1 MNALKR
7 LLSLA
12 LLVMACSTVT
22 GQGLLT
28 LNDDP
33 LSYENLRGPVKEME
47 LLDMSVYEDGETT
60 IWDTIYLLFN
70 EDGQILQRICFM
82 NAEYPYLIYLY
93 TNGRL
98 TEEKWWNNYD
108 SIRRQYHYS
117 PNGCLSYA
125 VEFYYEEGEQ
135 KIYDTN
141 QYHCDSLCRITMQ
154 IHNHFQDTV
163 RCTYDENGRM
173 TKWCNWERCEEGCDG
188 CTTFIYNSQGLLVKE
203 QSRHRYSNGD
213 KEYIYNEKGF
223 VSTYID
229 NFTGEENTIHYEY
242 TYDSYDNWVTRRS
255 NNNFIIRKITY
266 YE

>member
-1 MNALKR
+1 MRTTKQLILA
-7 LLSLA
+7 A
-12 LLVMACSTVT
+12 LLVMACSTAT

-33 LSYENLRGPVKEME
+33 LSYENLRGPVKEVE
-47 LLDMSVYEDGETT
+47 LLDMTAFEDGETT

-70 EDGQILQRICFM
+70 EDGQILQRNCFM
-82 NAEYPYLIYLY
+82 HAEYPYIIYLY
-93 TNGRL
+93 TNGKL
-98 TEEKWWNNYD
+98 TEEKWWNSYD

-141 QYHCDSLCRITMQ
+141 QYHCDSLCRVTMQ
-154 IHNHFQDTV
+154 IYHNFQDTV
-163 RCTYDENGRM
+163 RCSYDKSGKM
-173 TKWCNWERCEEGCDG
+173 TKWCNWQRCKEGCDG
-188 CTTFIYNSQGLLVKE
+188 CIKYIYDKQGRLVKE
-203 QSRHRYSNGD
+203 EHRLLYSMGD

-223 VSTYID
+223 VSTYIE
-229 NFTGEENTIHYEY
+229 NFAGEENTIHYEY
-242 TYDSYDNWVTRRS
+242 TYDNYDNWVTRRRD
-255 NNNFIIRKITY
+255 NYFIIRKITY

>member
-1 MNALKR
+1 MNAIKR

-12 LLVMACSTVT
+12 LLIIVCNTAT

-70 EDGQILQRICFM
+70 EDGQILQRNCFM
-82 NAEYPYLIYLY
+82 HAEYPYIIYLY

-173 TKWCNWERCEEGCDG
+173 TKWCNWERCEEGARLLQQPRSSCQRAKQASVFKWRQRIHLQRERI
-188 CTTFIYNSQGLLVKE
+188 CIYLYRKLCRRREHHTLRIHIRQLRQL
-203 QSRHRYSNGD
+203 GD
-213 KEYIYNEKGF
+213 TAK
-223 VSTYID
+223 
-229 NFTGEENTIHYEY
+229 
-242 TYDSYDNWVTRRS
+242 
-255 NNNFIIRKITY
+255 
-266 YE
+266 